1 MEQKVKK
8 KRRTNNKGVFF
19 LNLLGE
25 VLLIGVILICIPLT
39 VPRLFGYEVYSVVSG
54 SMEPAIP
61 TGSLVYIKEAQ
72 PETIE
77 EQEVIAFYS
86 PSNEDAIITHRVVTN
101 KVVSGEFETKGDANQ
116 ANDPTPVPY
125 DNLVGR
131 VTLSIPLAGKLLA
144 GIVTAEGKAIIVAV
158 VAVSVI
164 LQVIAGMIPKKK

>member
-1 MEQKVKK
+1 MEQKAKK
-8 KRRTNNKGVFF
+8 KRTNNKGVFF

-25 VLLIGVILICIPLT
+25 LLLIGVILICIPLT
-39 VPRLFGYEVYSVVSG
+39 LPRLFGYEVYSVVSG

-61 TGSLVYIKEAQ
+61 TGSLVYIKEAE

-77 EQEVIAFYS
+77 EKEVIAFYS

-116 ANDPTPVPY
+116 ANDPQPVPY
-125 DNLVGR
+125 ANLVGR
-131 VTLSIPLAGKLLA
+131 VTLSIPIAGKLLA
-144 GIVTAEGKAIIVAV
+144 GIVTTEGKIMIVAV

-164 LQVIAGMIPKKK
+164 LQIIAGMISKKK